1 MHKAAPLLASLRRTG
16 GGASLSPSLVR
27 SAGLLLVLFLFF
39 GAVAFAQV
47 AVPPLTAP
55 VMDQTGTLTQQ
66 QTASLEQTIRDLYAR
81 KGSQITVL
89 ILPTTQPEAI
99 EQYSIRVVESW
110 KLGRADI
117 DDGVLLLVAKDD
129 RAVRIEVG
137 YGLEGA
143 IPDVIANRVV
153 QQVIVPR
160 FRQDDYFGGISQ
172 GVARLVA
179 LIEGEP
185 LPEPARREQPSVQ
198 GIGSLLP
205 MLFVLVVIGGGILRR
220 LFGGFGGAGVI
231 GGIAGVI
238 AYVLTS
244 VIGVAI
250 GTAVLAFIFTLFGG
264 GGFGGGGWSSHRR
277 GGGFGGGWGGGGF
290 GGGGGGWGGGGGGF
304 GGGGASGRW

>member
-1 MHKAAPLLASLRRTG
+1 MRSFLAPCHPVFPVEILAAILLS
-16 GGASLSPSLVR
+16 
-27 SAGLLLVLFLFF
+27 LFF
-39 GAVAFAQV
+39 LAATAFAQV

-66 QTASLEQTIRDLYAR
+66 QIASLEQTIRDLYTR

-143 IPDVIANRVV
+143 IPDVIANRIV

-160 FRQDDYFGGISQ
+160 FRQDDYYGGISQ

-185 LPEPARREQPSVQ
+185 LPEPERRDQPSVQ

-290 GGGGGGWGGGGGGF
+290 GGGGFGGGGGWSGGGGGF

>member
-1 MHKAAPLLASLRRTG
+1 
-16 GGASLSPSLVR
+16 
-27 SAGLLLVLFLFF
+27 
-39 GAVAFAQV
+39 
-47 AVPPLTAP
+47 
-55 VMDQTGTLTQQ
+55 MDQTGTLTPPQI
-66 QTASLEQTIRDLYAR
+66 ASLEQTIRDLYQR

-110 KLGRADI
+110 KLGRKDI

-143 IPDVIANRVV
+143 IPDVIANRIV

-160 FRQDDYFGGISQ
+160 FRQDDYYGGISQ

-185 LPEPARREQPSVQ
+185 LPEPARHEQPSVE

-220 LFGGFGGAGVI
+220 
-231 GGIAGVI
+231 
-238 AYVLTS
+238 
-244 VIGVAI
+244 
-250 GTAVLAFIFTLFGG
+250 
-264 GGFGGGGWSSHRR
+264 
-277 GGGFGGGWGGGGF
+277 
-290 GGGGGGWGGGGGGF
+290 
-304 GGGGASGRW
+304 